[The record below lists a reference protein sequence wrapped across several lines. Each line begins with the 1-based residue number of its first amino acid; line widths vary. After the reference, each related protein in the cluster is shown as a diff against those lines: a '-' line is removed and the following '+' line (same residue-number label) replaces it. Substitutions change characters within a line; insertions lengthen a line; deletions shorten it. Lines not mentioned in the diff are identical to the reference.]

1 MTVNDDARGVNTED
15 VSASVLSTLKAG
27 LGLLGKHPLRQSHT
41 YLSLSVPR
49 SGLDDASVGSLSSYP
64 NIMYLDVS
72 GNKIGDL
79 SVLGQLPTLVQLDAS
94 WNEVGECLAFAPPR
108 CSRTQA
114 WSDGDLAVGS
124 MLTLANLSH
133 NRINALR
140 DLSAHAFLE
149 TLLLGYNSIVQIE
162 GLQNL
167 KFLQVLDLS
176 YNKIAAISG
185 LDGLRL
191 QELNLEGNE
200 LSSLE
205 GLGGLPSLSVLNV
218 ARNKLESLQPLQ
230 SCQSLLT
237 LDAGHNAVSVLRQVE
252 FLRPLP
258 WLANLTLMGNPGA
271 RKAHYRLR
279 VLFKLPNLKRLDT
292 SNASAEE
299 QVRACNLFRSQ
310 GGDLEARAAVHAKY
324 FPGEPFEDFG
334 PTAFWEDDEEGGEMT
349 AEPTAAAEAAA
360 AEAAAE
366 TGAEAG
372 AGAGAD
378 AGAGAG
384 AAEAEAAPQHY
395 PFREG
400 ERVEGNYRGHHLWYP
415 GVVGRVHGDGTFDL
429 NYDDGETEAHVG
441 GALVRYRPSTPELAE
456 LPLPVNL
463 VEGEKVEANYR
474 GHGKWY
480 PGTVVAIHEDGSVN
494 IDYDDGEK
502 EARVPVSCIRAVGL
516 GIAADPILAHAL
528 HEYAEEALLE
538 AQ

>member
-1 MTVNDDARGVNTED
+1 MPSLGRFLKTFSSHEDAMTVNDDARGVNTED

-27 LGLLGKHPLRQSHT
+27 LGLLGKHPLRQAHT

-230 SCQSLLT
+230 SCLLQRCCNSSRKALRREQRLSSRWRCSLLGGLWRLSSASPT
-237 LDAGHNAVSVLRQVE
+237 HRRLQV
-252 FLRPLP
+252 
-258 WLANLTLMGNPGA
+258 
-271 RKAHYRLR
+271 
-279 VLFKLPNLKRLDT
+279 D
-292 SNASAEE
+292 
-299 QVRACNLFRSQ
+299 
-310 GGDLEARAAVHAKY
+310 
-324 FPGEPFEDFG
+324 
-334 PTAFWEDDEEGGEMT
+334 
-349 AEPTAAAEAAA
+349 
-360 AEAAAE
+360 
-366 TGAEAG
+366 
-372 AGAGAD
+372 
-378 AGAGAG
+378 
-384 AAEAEAAPQHY
+384 
-395 PFREG
+395 
-400 ERVEGNYRGHHLWYP
+400 
-415 GVVGRVHGDGTFDL
+415 
-429 NYDDGETEAHVG
+429 
-441 GALVRYRPSTPELAE
+441 
-456 LPLPVNL
+456 
-463 VEGEKVEANYR
+463 
-474 GHGKWY
+474 
-480 PGTVVAIHEDGSVN
+480 
-494 IDYDDGEK
+494 
-502 EARVPVSCIRAVGL
+502 
-516 GIAADPILAHAL
+516 
-528 HEYAEEALLE
+528 
-538 AQ
+538 